1 MRHAGG
7 IGSRNDPYRLLL
19 LKGIHKGIQ
28 RMRTQRTSSLLLSV
42 ALLAV
47 GAAAMYG
54 QGSDNRLVVA
64 SQNGDLQAVRDLI
77 ATEASVNE
85 PGPDGSTALLWA
97 AYHSDLDMA
106 RALISAGAD
115 VDTPNAYGIAPLLQA
130 SRTGD
135 AAMIGALLGGG
146 ASIESLHPDGETAL
160 MAASRSGNLDAVTL
174 LLDAGAD
181 VHSADTFQEQT
192 ALMWAAAEGHTD
204 VVGALL
210 RHGADPDHKARVTTI
225 EERKHADHASGGF
238 TALHFAVRNGHEA
251 VVKALI
257 EASADPTLTNEDGA
271 TPTVIAVIN
280 DRFDLVR
287 TLLDLGADPDDG
299 ALYFAVDMHDAT
311 SDMRAHDGSRLRADH
326 DNAMNALDLVE
337 LLLDRGADPNKPF
350 IGQLHSTTLCCAPK
364 INSSPFFRAAIA
376 SDVEVLKLMI
386 DHGAEVEWSPVEP
399 EKEEDDDAEGGR
411 GNANVGRTPIMVA
424 LNGGRGAPF
433 AAGPGFTRLGPPPF
447 REESNRGPLDAIK
460 VLLAAGAD
468 PNVKTPDDSTP
479 LHMAV
484 EARQVAIIRELVAA
498 GADLDAVNDE
508 NLTPLLLAEEPPPPP
523 PPGNNNDARTYR
535 RPQDTREEVIAAVRE
550 LMGLGPDDPAPVPPP
565 LPEDTEE
572 EEADGAGDSEDT
584 SFPPGDSDESGENE
598 DETVSEDK
606 TISEEVEDASGD
618 AEPRLPVAQ

>member
-1 MRHAGG
+1 
-7 IGSRNDPYRLLL
+7 
-19 LKGIHKGIQ
+19 
-28 RMRTQRTSSLLLSV
+28 MRTQRTSSLLLSL
-42 ALLAV
+42 ALLAA

-135 AAMIGALLGGG
+135 AAMVGALLEGG
-146 ASIESLHPDGETAL
+146 ASLESLHPDGETAL
-160 MAASRSGNLDAVTL
+160 MAASRSGNLDAVAL

-181 VHSADTFQEQT
+181 VNSADTFEEQT

-210 RHGADPDHKARVTTI
+210 RQGADPDHKARVTTI

-238 TALHFAVRNGHEA
+238 TALHFAVRNGHDA
-251 VVKALI
+251 VVEALI
-257 EASADPTLTNEDGA
+257 EAGADPTLANEDGA

-311 SDMRAHDGSRLRADH
+311 TDMRAHDGSRLRADH

-350 IGQLHSTTLCCAPK
+350 VGQLHSTTLCCAPK
-364 INSSPFFRAAIA
+364 INSSPFFRAAVA
-376 SDVEVLKLMI
+376 ADVEVLKLMI
-386 DHGAEVEWSPVEP
+386 DRGAEVEWSPVEP
-399 EKEEDDDAEGGR
+399 EKEETDDDAAGGR
-411 GNANVGRTPIMVA
+411 GNANVGRTPIMVTM
-424 LNGGRGAPF
+424 NGGRGAPF

-447 REESNRGPLDAIK
+447 REESNREPLDAIK

-468 PNVKTPDDSTP
+468 PNIKTPDDSTP

-484 EARQVAIIRELVAA
+484 EARQVGIIQELVAA
-498 GADLDAVNDE
+498 GADLDAVDDE
-508 NLTPLLLAEEPPPPP
+508 NLTPLLLAEVPPPPP
-523 PPGNNNDARTYR
+523 PPGNNNDSRTYR
-535 RPQDTREEVIAAVRE
+535 RPQDTREDVIAALRE
-550 LMGLGPDDPAPVPPP
+550 SMGLGPDDPAPVPPP
-565 LPEDTEE
+565 LPEETEE
-572 EEADGAGDSEDT
+572 DDAEGAGDAEDAA
-584 SFPPGDSDESGENE
+584 PPAGDSDESGENE
-598 DETVSEDK
+598 DGQV
-606 TISEEVEDASGD
+606 SEEVAGASDD
-618 AEPRLPVAQ
+618 AEPRVPVTQ